1 VFVFCNVFFGLFW
14 QYENAFKS
22 HKLQNWTV
30 PKHYKESQRPSAAE
44 GHTAFIATDRGHLL
58 PGVKRGS
65 PWTSF
70 QGTWDLPRRIPPVH
84 INSTARSLEGQERL
98 KAWGQSQYL
107 VQSATDKP
115 HEGHVSSRA
124 LSRTCDKVDR
134 AHFCFGK
141 FSTDNSHIEF
151 SNRPVLFQNT
161 DKELQDPAGTPA
173 PDGEEPIPEKPS
185 SQAQSRP
192 GTQQSQ
198 APSRPVSQQSHESRP
213 PSQQNKAESRP
224 TSQQDQMESG
234 SKIRAIQDQSRPVSQ
249 TSRRGQ

>member
-1 VFVFCNVFFGLFW
+1 MSSNYTAN

-115 HEGHVSSRA
+115 HEGH
-124 LSRTCDKVDR
+124 
-134 AHFCFGK
+134 
-141 FSTDNSHIEF
+141 
-151 SNRPVLFQNT
+151 NT

-213 PSQQNKAESRP
+213 ASQQNKAESRP

-234 SKIRAIQDQSRPVSQ
+234 SKTRAIQDQSRPVSQ